1 MRPETASGA
10 VSRPCGEFSTDAKAA
25 PQSVVGVRS
34 GMVTKLAATH
44 EGAAGFICCT
54 WEPAVI
60 SDYTG
65 AESIALFA
73 YALQATHGVHS

>member
-1 MRPETASGA
+1 
-10 VSRPCGEFSTDAKAA
+10 
-25 PQSVVGVRS
+25 
-34 GMVTKLAATH
+34 MVTKLAAPSWV
-44 EGAAGFICCT
+44 AAGFISCT
-54 WEPAVI
+54 CEPAVI